1 MKENNT
7 YHQHSEGD
15 NLPEYLRVNP
25 FIVPEGYFDDLESN
39 ILLHLKPVPNLAIQ
53 KETFQVPAGYF
64 DDLQSR
70 ILAVAKLEQL
80 AQSTPEESFTVP
92 NQYFET
98 LQDRI
103 SLRISEERLRDEVRT
118 DGFQVAT
125 GYMDE
130 LTQSIMANVSLE
142 QMTAGVTK
150 DGFAVPADYFDK
162 LSIDLKRVT
171 APKEETATPIRRLN
185 NSNWM
190 RYAAAACIVAVL
202 GVGTFFGLRQPAE
215 TTMASE
221 ATLSNISDDEIMNYL
236 AATSSGDDMVY
247 FTKYIY
253 QPDDAK
259 GVGKQIDEEDL
270 EEYLN
275 YTL

>member
-25 FIVPEGYFDDLESN
+25 FIVPEGYFDHLESK
-39 ILLHLKPVPNLAIQ
+39 ILLHLNPIHNLAIQ
-53 KETFQVPAGYF
+53 KETFQVPEGYF

-70 ILAVAKLEQL
+70 ILATAKLEQL
-80 AQSTPEESFTVP
+80 TPSIPEGSFTVP

-103 SLRISEERLRDEVRT
+103 SSRIAEEKLREEVNT

-130 LTQSIMANVSLE
+130 LTQSIMANISLE
-142 QMTAGVTK
+142 QMTGGVTK

-162 LSIDLKRVT
+162 LSIDLKRAI
-171 APKEETATPIRRLN
+171 APEEKTTPVRRLN
-185 NSNWM
+185 NSNWV
-190 RYAAAACIVAVL
+190 RYVAAACIVAVL
-202 GVGTFFGLRQPAE
+202 GIGTFFGLRQP
-215 TTMASE
+215 TDSTMASE

-236 AATSSGDDMVY
+236 AATSNGDDMVY

-253 QPDDAK
+253 QPDDAE
-259 GVGKQIDEEDL
+259 GVGKQIDKEDL